1 MNLYLAGQY
10 ASKDYLRTVADQLIC
25 DGHFITASWLQEH
38 HPPTV
43 QLHEVSN
50 EELRGY
56 AVQDIED
63 IRASDAMV
71 FFSVID
77 ATKRGGRHVEMG
89 VALALGL
96 PVYVVGP
103 RENIFMYLPQVKL
116 FTTVEELRR
125 VL

>member
-1 MNLYLAGQY
+1 MNLYIAGQY
-10 ASKDYLRTVADQLIC
+10 SQKTYLRTVADQLIC

-43 QLHEVSN
+43 QLHEVAD

-63 IRASDAMV
+63 IKASDAMV
-71 FFSVID
+71 FFSCEGP
-77 ATKRGGRHVEMG
+77 TPRGGRHVEMG

-96 PVYVVGP
+96 PVYVIGP
-103 RENIFMYLPQVKL
+103 RENIFMYLPQVTL